1 MKIKIKKT
9 LGKNPAK
16 KTMANSP
23 TKPRKIPT
31 NLPKTARA
39 ESSRKT
45 PISKKAP
52 SHPDDVNSADP
63 RKTGNIM
70 SRPHYFKIFSSLLIA
85 WFFLT
90 AIGHGKA
97 LSRLSTRFL
106 ARGEQALLQVS
117 VVGIQPT
124 AFPDIPAVKGV
135 QIHAAGTEPQTQL
148 LPGRRLEYVFE
159 YLVSSY
165 DTGNHILPSFKVMAG
180 GVKFTTEPIE
190 FTVFNPDDLQWSE
203 AVVGNTK
210 FRYATAFRVMNPT
223 PYEGE
228 TIPVEIKLF
237 VPRDLFVEDWGI
249 PDFQRDGLTAWRF
262 QPSAMRGQ
270 INLLGM
276 PYISVAYPSTLTP
289 TRTGKIGIGPAT
301 LRLITTQVV
310 MDGVLR
316 RVSLESNLAIP
327 KLELNTRPLPAS
339 APEGFENAVGD
350 FKIQVSAAVTE
361 VQEGDPIPVQIVVSG
376 SGNLDTLRPPKP
388 ADSAGWKLYDAATEQ
403 RGDERRDLSGTT
415 VFQQFMRP
423 LELKSAVPPFRLV
436 FFDPKEKS
444 YKTVSSEPILLNM
457 KPAATPAV
465 NSLSPPQALSV
476 PVERMTDILGLLSP
490 AELTVPA
497 GSKLPAWM
505 GHAIGGLLA
514 LCLIIKALWMRHGHR
529 FHKDPVKVARLKA
542 LREIERIKGD
552 DNEFLMSAGRYIEQ
566 WISTSSHPEV
576 QGILA
581 ERDALCFQPDKS
593 NKPLLEPKRRH
604 TILNALRKA
613 ALTSVIFWFL
623 GNGQTHAAVP
633 AMQAREAYD
642 SAKYE
647 EAIALWLKAGQYE
660 NLSPDVLYNIGN
672 ACYRAGSP
680 GYAALYFRRTL
691 ARDPAHQEAR
701 QNLRF
706 IERKYGSITIHRPEY
721 QYVLSRISLT
731 TWQNILWAG
740 AWLCGLAAL
749 VFPASRPGAR
759 LRLFALAAFVI
770 GPLLATCGAL
780 GWRYFPNDAEF
791 APLARQAI
799 VISEKAILH
808 ADAART
814 SPEVIDAPPGS
825 LCEVIQQSGRW
836 SYVAFATKTRGWIP
850 SESIEKILPKNP
862 PEPPKIRKPKV
873 DGKSA

>member
-1 MKIKIKKT
+1 
-9 LGKNPAK
+9 
-16 KTMANSP
+16 
-23 TKPRKIPT
+23 
-31 NLPKTARA
+31 
-39 ESSRKT
+39 
-45 PISKKAP
+45 
-52 SHPDDVNSADP
+52 
-63 RKTGNIM
+63 M

-423 LELKSAVPPFRLV
+423 LELKSAIPSFRLV
-436 FFDPKEKS
+436 FFDPKQKS
-444 YKTVSSEPILLNM
+444 YKTVSSEPILLEM
-457 KPAATPAV
+457 KPAINPAAS
-465 NSLSPPQALSV
+465 SLSPPQALSI
-476 PVERMTDILGLLSP
+476 PVERMTDILGLLTP

-497 GSKLPAWM
+497 ASKLPPWL
-505 GHAIGGLLA
+505 GHAIGGLIA
-514 LCLIIKALWMRHGHR
+514 LCLIMKALWIRHSHR
-529 FHKDPVKVARLKA
+529 FHKDPAKVARLKA
-542 LREIERIKGD
+542 LRELEQIKSD
-552 DNEFLMSAGRYIEQ
+552 DTGFLMSTGRFIEQ
-566 WISTSSHPEV
+566 WLSTNNSPEV
-576 QGILA
+576 QALLA
-581 ERDALCFQPDKS
+581 ERDLLCFQQDKS
-593 NKPLLEPKRRH
+593 NKNLLDPKRRH
-604 TILNALRKA
+604 AILNTLRKA
-613 ALTSVIFWFL
+613 ALAWIFVLFL
-623 GNGQTHAAVP
+623 GNGQSHATTP
-633 AMQAREAYD
+633 ATQAREAYD
-642 SAKYE
+642 SAKYD
-647 EAIALWLKAGQYE
+647 EAIAHWLKAGQYDE
-660 NLSPDVLYNIGN
+660 LSPDILFNIGN

-680 GYAALYFRRTL
+680 GYAALYFRRAL
-691 ARDPAHQEAR
+691 ARNSAHQEAR

-721 QYVLSRISLT
+721 QYVLSRIPLT
-731 TWQNILWAG
+731 AWQNILWAG

-749 VFPASRPGAR
+749 VVPASRPGAR
-759 LRLFALAAFVI
+759 LRLFALAAMII

-791 APLARQAI
+791 APLHRQAI

-808 ADAART
+808 TDAART

-825 LCEVIQQSGRW
+825 LCEVIQQTGRW

-850 SESIEKILPKNP
+850 SESIEKILPTNP